1 MPLEGGDIVE
11 RRRIVARLL
20 WDVAAGGEAVLPNG
34 EKLEFS
40 PRDWL
45 EVVKFL
51 YSHIDGPV
59 KPQTPGE
66 SSDKPS
72 RATARTLDELENLD
86 ALELLQLYR
95 EEAGEA

>member
-34 EKLEFS
+34 EKLQFA

-59 KPQTPGE
+59 KPQQPGE
-66 SSDKPS
+66 SSEKPRRVS
-72 RATARTLDELENLD
+72 ARTVEELEALD
-86 ALELLQLYR
+86 ANELLQLYR